1 MSRHSKDSV
10 KDAQRKL
17 LAADEARRVGRREA
31 LRRLGFGSLA
41 AATLAAPFA
50 RGLGGRIAAQERE
63 APKRL
68 LVFFTPNGTIREEW
82 TPDGGETDFTFRR
95 ILAPL
100 ERHRDQLLVLSG
112 LDMLST
118 REGPGDGHQKGMGHV
133 LTGVELLP
141 GDTMGGCDTC
151 PPVSW
156 SGGISIDQLI
166 ASHIAETTV
175 RPFRSIEA
183 GVLCGDSENVWT
195 RMSYR
200 AASDPLPPESNP
212 WALYTRLF
220 GDPSVDLEATRRRA
234 MLRLSVLDHNRRD
247 FERLRVE
254 LGRQDR
260 ERLDRHLSI
269 IREMETRLRAGGA
282 VGEHCAPPALGGMID
297 HTADANVE
305 PLLDAQ
311 IDNITMAF
319 ACDLTRVAS
328 IQCTNSV
335 GNIRFDAIG
344 ITDRHHDLSHE
355 GDSNA
360 DALDKITR
368 INIFY
373 AERFAHLLDRLA
385 SVPEGEAG
393 ETMLDHTLVVW
404 VNELGRGNSH
414 SLDNIPFVLAGNVPD
429 ATGLPTFRTGRYLQ
443 FAERTHNDLWTR
455 LAQSFGVEVD
465 RFGDP
470 RHSGGPLEGL
480 S

>member
-1 MSRHSKDSV
+1 MSRQRRDTV
-10 KDAQRKL
+10 TEAQRGL
-17 LAADEARRVGRREA
+17 LAADGARRLGRREA

-41 AATLAAPFA
+41 ATTLAAPFV
-50 RGLGGRIAAQERE
+50 RGLGGGLVAQDRDV
-63 APKRL
+63 PKRL

-82 TPDGGETDFTFRR
+82 VPDGGETDFTFRR

-100 ERHRDQLLVLSG
+100 EAHRDRLLVLSG
-112 LDMLST
+112 LDTLST

-166 ASHIAETTV
+166 AGHIAETVV
-175 RPFRSIEA
+175 RPYRSIEA

-200 AASDPLPPESNP
+200 GASDPLPPESNP
-212 WALYTRLF
+212 WALFTRLF

-234 MLRLSVLDHNRRD
+234 TLRRSVLDHNRRD

-254 LGRQDR
+254 LGREDR
-260 ERLDRHLSI
+260 ERLDRHLAM
-269 IREMETRLRAGGA
+269 IRDLETRLGSGGA
-282 VGEHCAPPALGGMID
+282 VGERCARPELGGMID
-297 HTADANVE
+297 FTADANVG

-311 IDNITMAF
+311 IDNLTMAF

-344 ITDRHHDLSHE
+344 IPDRHHDLSHE

-360 DALDKITR
+360 EAIDKIVR
-368 INIFY
+368 INTFY
-373 AERFAHLLDRLA
+373 AERFAHLLERL
-385 SVPEGEAG
+385 SSIPEGSAG
-393 ETMLDHTLVVW
+393 GTMLDHTLVVW

-414 SLDNIPFVLAGNVPD
+414 SLDDIPFVLAGNVPD
-429 ATGLPTFRTGRYLQ
+429 AMGAPTFRTGRFLQ

-455 LAQSFGVEVD
+455 LAQAFGVEIE

>member
-1 MSRHSKDSV
+1 MSRRDQ
-10 KDAQRKL
+10 DAKRIL
-17 LAADEARRVGRREA
+17 RAADEATRLGRRAA

-41 AATLAAPFA
+41 AATLATPFV
-50 RGLGGRIAAQERE
+50 RGLGTRLAAQERE
-63 APKRL
+63 APRRL
-68 LVFFTPNGTIREEW
+68 LVFFTPNGTIREQW
-82 TPDGGETDFTFRR
+82 TPTGGETDFVLSR

-100 ERHRDQLLVLSG
+100 ERHRGQLLILDG
-112 LDMLST
+112 LDMMST
-118 REGPGDGHQKGMGHV
+118 RAGPGDGHQKGMGHI

-156 SGGISIDQLI
+156 SGGISIDQLV
-166 ASHIAETTV
+166 ASHIAETVV

-183 GVLCGDSENVWT
+183 GVLCGDAENVWT
-195 RMSYR
+195 RMCYR
-200 AASDPLPPESNP
+200 GPSDPLPPESDP
-212 WALYTRLF
+212 SALYRRLF
-220 GDPSVDLEATRRRA
+220 GDAGVDLEATRRRE
-234 MLRLSVLDHNRRD
+234 MLRLSVLDHNVRD
-247 FERLRVE
+247 FQRLRVA
-254 LGRQDR
+254 LGREDR
-260 ERLDRHLSI
+260 ERLDRHLAI
-269 IREMETRLRAGGA
+269 LREMETRLRAGGA
-282 VGEHCAPPALGGMID
+282 VGEFCERPSID
-297 HTADANVE
+297 GTLDFTADANVG

-311 IDNITMAF
+311 IDNVTMAF

-344 ITDRHHDLSHE
+344 ISDRHHDLSHE
-355 GDSNA
+355 GDSNLEA
-360 DALDKITR
+360 IDKIVR
-368 INIFY
+368 INLFY

-414 SLDNIPFVLAGNVPD
+414 TLNDIPFVLAGNVPD
-429 ATGLPTFRTGRYLQ
+429 GSGLPTFRTGRSLR
-443 FAERTHNDLWTR
+443 FEERTHNDLWTR
-455 LAQSFGVEVD
+455 IAQAFGVEIE

-470 RHSGGPLEGL
+470 RYSGGPLADL